1 MDRLSRSLRKTLTQ
15 LLRHQRHGLPF
26 SASAT
31 RYNIAIHNPMFYFRR
46 TYSYVSEMRKSAF
59 EGNILRYLRNE
70 IQYELE
76 HSPPKQPVTK
86 FGSFM
91 VDDRPG
97 EQWIRLKSKFGDED
111 IKVEVSSF
119 DGAIPIPNSG
129 DAAKEEDMQLHITFI
144 VNISKGE
151 DGGSVVEIMCSAWPD
166 TIEIK
171 RLFIRASDNS
181 KLTQPYAGPQFKE
194 LDDALQDSLYEFLE
208 ARGINDELAVFLH
221 EYMKNK
227 NKMEL
232 IRWMG
237 LVKSFIEKK

>member
-15 LLRHQRHGLPF
+15 LLHHQRHGLPF

-31 RYNIAIHNPMFYFRR
+31 RNNIAIHNPMFYFRR

-119 DGAIPIPNSG
+119 DGAVPIPNSG

-151 DGGSVVEIMCSAWPD
+151 GGGSVVEIMCSAWPD

-171 RLFIRASDNS
+171 RLFVRASDNS

-227 NKMEL
+227 NKMEV

-237 LVKSFIEKK
+237 SVKSFIEKK